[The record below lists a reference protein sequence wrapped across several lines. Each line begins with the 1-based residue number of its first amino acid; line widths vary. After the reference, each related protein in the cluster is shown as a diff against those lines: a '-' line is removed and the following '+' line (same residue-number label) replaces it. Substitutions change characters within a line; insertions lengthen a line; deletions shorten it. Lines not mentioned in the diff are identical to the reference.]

1 MSMSEMPD
9 NIVPHARVRS
19 LRDAIRKVQLGEVE
33 RSDVVVELQD
43 AEKAR
48 LELLAEEMQDV
59 FREIPDDDDQFTLQI
74 ATGSTA
80 RFWVD
85 VTSHVVMGGDRKTYR
100 FVKDTR
106 LGRMV
111 VLETASVDD
120 MADCLTEYIAERIL
134 EREKAIEGDWLNARL
149 RQANAGAPRRSL
161 RKGRGSSWLALSAT
175 FLIGLLMGVLGLF
188 AYAWFA
194 NPL

>member
-80 RFWVD
+80 RLWVD

>member
-1 MSMSEMPD
+1 MSEMPD

-161 RKGRGSSWLALSAT
+161 HKGRGSSWLALSAT